1 MGKFIITEEERL
13 RIQGLY
19 PQLNKKSIN
28 EQNQSSHC
36 TGNNT
41 IDSSLIKFVR
51 QNTKIP
57 TQYNFLVKAYFG
69 RTKSGTDVYKD
80 LLTNLKSKVLDVAT
94 ANQKQGLSDGRLE
107 LSIIKIAYVRTSASN
122 YLNGP
127 LNPTHWNGGGKI
139 SSGYEGTVPNI
150 KVPIKDSSHKDWKEN
165 EGYAKS
171 RWSKFANWAKQSGGK
186 LGITFGS
193 NVNEVTPNIR
203 ITDTG
208 GCTDENRDI
217 SKYKNPGQFLQISGI
232 IQFKRK
238 EIPERPDEELL
249 ECAKGLKIVV
259 GFFDEPVSINSE
271 VTMKKNK
278 STHKCDYAT
287 FNVYCN
293 KIYVGTANMNNDKQ
307 RFRSNGSKRAKVGL
321 NQKNVVHEAPQK
333 LGGTVYNTISVD
345 GELLKKVIAKNKNGF
360 ITIEMKGTENTLTR
374 GGKYH
379 GDAPMVAAFTVTRN
393 KIRLVYDSKEPYKSK
408 NTNRPNDVSGSE
420 YQTIATFNPCN
431 NVKTNQG

>member
-36 TGNNT
+36 TGNNA
-41 IDSSLIKFVR
+41 IDSSIIKFVK

-57 TQYNFLVKAYFG
+57 TRYDFGVKAYFG

-80 LLTNLKSKVLDVAT
+80 LLTNLKAKVLDVAT
-94 ANQKQGLSDGRLE
+94 ENQKQGLIDGGLE
-107 LSIIKIAYVRTSASN
+107 LSIIKIINVRTSASN

-127 LNPTHWNGGGKI
+127 LNPTHWNNGAKM
-139 SSGYEGTVPNI
+139 SSSSYEGTVPNI

-171 RWSKFANWAKQSGGK
+171 RWGKFANWTKQSGGK
-186 LGITFGS
+186 FGITFSS
-193 NVNEVTPNIR
+193 NVNEVTPDIR

-217 SKYKNPGQFLQISGI
+217 SKYKNPGQFLQIAGI
-232 IQFKRK
+232 IEFKRK
-238 EIPERPDEELL
+238 ERPDEEIF
-249 ECAKGLKIVV
+249 ECAQGLKIVV
-259 GFFDEPVSINSE
+259 GFFNNPVSINSE

-278 STHKCDYAT
+278 KTHQCDYAT
-287 FNVYCN
+287 FDVYCN
-293 KIYVGTANMNNDKQ
+293 GIYVGTANMNNEKQ
-307 RFRSNGSKRAKVGL
+307 RLLPNGSKKAKEGL
-321 NQKNVVHEAPQK
+321 NQKNVVHVAPEK

-345 GELLKKVIAKNKNGF
+345 GQLLKDVIANNKNGL
-360 ITIEMKGTENTLTR
+360 IKIEMKGTDNTLTR
-374 GGKYH
+374 LEKYH
-379 GDAPMVAAFTVTRN
+379 GDAPMVAAFTVTAN
-393 KIRLVYDSKEPYKSK
+393 KIRLIYDSKEPYESK
-408 NTNRPNDVSGSE
+408 NTDKPNDVSGSE

>member
-36 TGNNT
+36 SGNNT
-41 IDSSLIKFVR
+41 IDSSEIKFVR

-107 LSIIKIAYVRTSASN
+107 LSIVKISGVRSSASN

-127 LNPTHWNGGGKI
+127 LKPTHWNNGTKLSG
-139 SSGYEGTVPNI
+139 GYEGTVPNI
-150 KVPIKDSSHKDWKEN
+150 KVPIKDSSHEDWKDN

-171 RWSKFANWAKQSGGK
+171 RWSNFSNWAKKSGSN
-186 LGITFGS
+186 LGLTFDS
-193 NVNEVTPNIR
+193 NVNEVTPIIM

-217 SKYKNPGQFLQISGI
+217 SKYKNPGQFLMISGT
-232 IQFKRK
+232 IQFKIK
-238 EIPERPDEELL
+238 ETSERPDEELL
-249 ECAKGLKIVV
+249 ECAEGLKIVV
-259 GFFDEPVSINSE
+259 GFFDEAVSINSE
-271 VTMKKNK
+271 VTMKKNS

-287 FNVYCN
+287 FDVYCN

-307 RFRSNGSKRAKVGL
+307 RLHSNGSKKAKVGL
-321 NQKNVVHEAPQK
+321 NQKNVVHVAPQK

-345 GELLKKVIAKNKNGF
+345 GELLKKVIANNKNGLIN
-360 ITIEMKGTENTLTR
+360 ITMKGTPNTITR
-374 GGKYH
+374 SGKYH
-379 GDAPMVAAFTVTRN
+379 GDAPMVSAFTETGD
-393 KIRLVYDSKEPYKSK
+393 KIRIVYSSREPYKSSK
-408 NTNRPNDVSGSE
+408 GKGINDVSGSE
-420 YQTIATFNPCN
+420 YQSIATFNPCN
-431 NVKTNQG
+431 NVKSN

>member
-36 TGNNT
+36 SGNNT
-41 IDSSLIKFVR
+41 IDSSIIESVERNDKSPMR
-51 QNTKIP
+51 
-57 TQYNFLVKAYFG
+57 YNFKVKAHFG

-80 LLTNLKSKVLDVAT
+80 LLTNLKSKVLDVAS
-94 ANQKQGLSDGRLE
+94 ANQKQGLSDGRFE
-107 LSIIKIAYVRTSASN
+107 LSIIQIVWVRASASN

-127 LNPTHWNGGGKI
+127 LMPTYWNNRGKV
-139 SSGYEGTVPNI
+139 SGGYEGTVPNI

-193 NVNEVTPNIR
+193 NVNEVTPKIM

-217 SKYKNPGQFLQISGI
+217 SKYKNPGQYLEISGI
-232 IQFKRK
+232 IEFKKTPR
-238 EIPERPDEELL
+238 RNDTELL
-249 ECAKGLKIVV
+249 ECAQGLKIVV
-259 GFFDEPVSINSE
+259 GFFDKPVSINSE

-278 STHKCDYAT
+278 STHQCDYAT

-293 KIYVGTANMNNDKQ
+293 EEYVGTANMNNDKQ
-307 RFRSNGSKRAKVGL
+307 RLNPKGSEKAKVGL
-321 NQKNVVHEAPQK
+321 NQKNVVHVAPQK
-333 LGGTVYNTISVD
+333 SGGTVYNIISVN
-345 GELLKKVIAKNKNGF
+345 GALLEKVIANNKNGL
-360 ITIEMKGTENTLTR
+360 IQIAMKGTDNTLTR
-374 GGKYH
+374 KGKYH
-379 GDAPMVAAFTVTRN
+379 GDAPMVAAFTVTGN

-408 NTNRPNDVSGSE
+408 TTGKLNDVSGLE
-420 YQTIATFNPCN
+420 LQTIATINPCN
-431 NVKTNQG
+431 NVKTN

>member
-19 PQLNKKSIN
+19 PQLNKKLINEIN

-41 IDSSLIKFVR
+41 IDSSQIKFVR

-57 TQYNFLVKAYFG
+57 TQYSFLVKAYFG

-107 LSIIKIAYVRTSASN
+107 LSIIKITDVRTSASN

-127 LNPTHWNGGGKI
+127 LKPTHSNTGGEI
-139 SSGYEGTVPNI
+139 SSDYEGTVPNI

-171 RWSKFANWAKQSGGK
+171 RWSKFANWTKQSGGK
-186 LGITFGS
+186 LGITFDS

-249 ECAKGLKIVV
+249 ECAQGLKIVV
-259 GFFDEPVSINSE
+259 GFFNEPVSINSE

-278 STHKCDYAT
+278 STHTCDYAT

-293 KIYVGTANMNNDKQ
+293 KVYVGTANMNNDKQ
-307 RFRSNGSKRAKVGL
+307 RFRSNG
-321 NQKNVVHEAPQK
+321 E
-333 LGGTVYNTISVD
+333 
-345 GELLKKVIAKNKNGF
+345 
-360 ITIEMKGTENTLTR
+360 
-374 GGKYH
+374 
-379 GDAPMVAAFTVTRN
+379 
-393 KIRLVYDSKEPYKSK
+393 
-408 NTNRPNDVSGSE
+408 
-420 YQTIATFNPCN
+420 
-431 NVKTNQG
+431 